1 MALFARKRINP
12 LFPEHKSR
20 AQAVNEDRNAD
31 FAQDPKHLLPQDVLR
46 KLPAEALT
54 GLSLQEMYEVIQPV
68 LRELSVTRGLSLS
81 EDEETFLIQNLID
94 DMIGFGP
101 LEPLLED
108 DHVTDILVNGPK
120 QILIEREGRIE
131 TTPIVFRDEA
141 HLRHLATRIANRIGR
156 RIDESVPMVDA
167 RLPDDSR
174 INIVIPPLSLSGTSM
189 SIRKFRKMGLTLD
202 VMQERGSLTKD
213 VADFIRLC
221 VKARL
226 NILVSGGTGAG
237 KTTLLNAISEGI
249 EAHERVI
256 TIEDTAELRLSR
268 PHVVRLEARAPNVEG
283 AGEISIR
290 DLVRNALRM
299 RPDRLIIGEVRGA
312 EVVDMLQALNTGHQ
326 GSMSTIHAN
335 EPKEALVRLEN
346 MAYLG
351 GLKIESAVLKQLI
364 AGAID
369 LIIHLERMNDG
380 TRRIMAVSELSADTG
395 VSWQLHE
402 LFRLKLPVA
411 SGGPD
416 YQKSAMHN
424 RLQTKFER
432 LGLEEQA
439 RQLLGI

>member
-1 MALFARKRINP
+1 MGLFARKRINP

-20 AQAVNEDRNAD
+20 AQAVNEDRNVD

-54 GLSLQEMYEVIQPV
+54 GLSPEEMYEVIQPI
-68 LRELSVTRGLSLS
+68 LRELSVTKGLSLS
-81 EDEETFLIQNLID
+81 EGEETHLIQNLIG

-108 DHVTDILVNGPK
+108 DQVTDILVNGPK

-202 VMQERGSLTKD
+202 VMQERGSLTKN